1 MGMNIKINEE
11 VLYVLVRAAKHQGG
25 RWVISIPC
33 EYIVQVKDKIVETEK
48 TKELKF
54 RIYITKNKK
63 IILEAI

>member
-1 MGMNIKINEE
+1 MNIKINEE
-11 VLYVLVRAAKHQGG
+11 VLYVLVRVAKYQGG